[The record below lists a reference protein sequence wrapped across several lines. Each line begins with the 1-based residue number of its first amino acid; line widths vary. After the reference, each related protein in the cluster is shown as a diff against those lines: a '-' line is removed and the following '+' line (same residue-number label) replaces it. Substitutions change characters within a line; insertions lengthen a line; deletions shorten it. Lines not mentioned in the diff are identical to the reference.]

1 MVATAL
7 ALAAYAAFGL
17 WGMWTGRQKLTAA
30 ELAGPGDRL
39 HFEVVLK
46 FPPEAFHV
54 TRMQQIGR
62 VIEVQGPSVFLMDVR
77 RDQARELARNYW
89 VADIK
94 RWPGR

>member
-1 MVATAL
+1 M
-7 ALAAYAAFGL
+7 
-17 WGMWTGRQKLTAA
+17 
-30 ELAGPGDRL
+30 GPGDRL

-46 FPPEAFHV
+46 FAPEAFHV

-62 VIEVQGPSVFLMDVR
+62 VIEVRGPSVFLMDVR